1 MQYAITTFAHA
12 TEFHSEETTA
22 TEHFFTNTWVLLA
35 LYAVTLA
42 FIWFGF
48 ARSEKLKRFRLLGI
62 VIVSLPV
69 AFISYAFSPPLSVT
83 AIVIGFAA
91 SLLLMVATATEK

>member
-1 MQYAITTFAHA
+1 MKIFLKYFAHA
-12 TEFHSEETTA
+12 AELHTDETTA
-22 TEHFFTNTWVLLA
+22 TEHLLTSTW
-35 LYAVTLA
+35 TLA
-42 FIWFGF
+42 VLYLAVLAGIWFGF

-69 AFISYAFSPPLSVT
+69 AFISYTFSPPLAVT